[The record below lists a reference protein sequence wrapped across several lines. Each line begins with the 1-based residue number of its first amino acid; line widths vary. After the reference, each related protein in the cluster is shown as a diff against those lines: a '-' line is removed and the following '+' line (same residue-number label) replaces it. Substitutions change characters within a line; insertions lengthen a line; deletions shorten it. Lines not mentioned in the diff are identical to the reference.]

1 MNAGMI
7 IGSTAVELDGQR
19 VAVVAHGTNG
29 GRIDEG
35 QTHAGRITRQLIT
48 KRRLALGNWML
59 AADFGMLGANHWM
72 LGADNFMLG
81 AGFDMLDAK
90 MNGEKSDQ
98 ELFSLFFDHLA
109 AAAICA
115 LFLRL
120 SR

>member
-1 MNAGMI
+1 MIVNAAGM
-7 IGSTAVELDGQR
+7 EFYGQR

-29 GRIDEG
+29 GRIDEC

-48 KRRLALGNWML
+48 KRRLVLGNWML

-90 MNGEKSDQ
+90 VNGEKSDQ

>member
-1 MNAGMI
+1 
-7 IGSTAVELDGQR
+7 
-19 VAVVAHGTNG
+19 
-29 GRIDEG
+29 
-35 QTHAGRITRQLIT
+35 
-48 KRRLALGNWML
+48 ML
-59 AADFGMLGANHWM
+59 AAGFEMLGANYWM

-98 ELFSLFFDHLA
+98 ELFLIFFDHLV